1 MPNNI
6 YLKLNWKC
14 TLYSC
19 KSMDKLVKNAVHE
32 CIPKIGGSD
41 FQFPRSKNHIMRM
54 SNITFLKYLL
64 VGIMHI
70 KNLQL
75 QF

>member
-41 FQFPRSKNHIMRM
+41 FQFPRSKNHIMRYVQYYIFKI
-54 SNITFLKYLL
+54 SVSWNNA
-64 VGIMHI
+64 H
-70 KNLQL
+70 
-75 QF
+75 